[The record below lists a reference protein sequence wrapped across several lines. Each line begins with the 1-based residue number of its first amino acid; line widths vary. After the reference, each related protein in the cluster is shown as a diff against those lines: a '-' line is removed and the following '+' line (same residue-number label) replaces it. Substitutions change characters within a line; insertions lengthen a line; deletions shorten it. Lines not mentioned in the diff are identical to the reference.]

1 MRLQP
6 GKQLVI
12 PADAAGAVGGCHVAC
27 SGGRYLAGWMWPG
40 MRLDPGPRAQGK
52 GAVDGQMES
61 SPSGGDI
68 HGLIHPPREGRGP
81 GERGRVQCSAVQCSA
96 VGLGLGLG
104 VGVGGGGVSGGRPW
118 PLAVLPASSVP
129 SPRTF
134 TASAVALAR
143 QANTPALRPHSYTH
157 TPSTGRHSKREGI
170 HGASPVI
177 RHKAHIMNAGV
188 SGFKNA
194 IVTKGIVVT
203 CGFVSLV
210 LAARRDGNQCSLSYQ
225 KVVQRL
231 ELWRLVMAPLV
242 FPSLP
247 ELLFG
252 LYLLYFFRVF
262 ERQVGSTKYMFFV
275 IFTTAITTFLEI
287 VFLFILKGTESD
299 LSSISN
305 IRLHSGPFGLIFSC
319 FVLFFFDI
327 PASTRV
333 KLLGAEVSEKS
344 FVYFVGLQLLLW
356 SWMQSFIPGLCG
368 VISGLLY
375 RYDVAGIQ
383 EIGFLPGA
391 FRQMTWRMAPFFS
404 GISPEMASRM
414 NFSRTTETESRDDD
428 HHEVNLQNRYSRHGW
443 NAERCQCRC
452 IDCTSHRRKGVEAS
466 GSGSQ
471 SKRRNH
477 SAYPM
482 PE

>member
-1 MRLQP
+1 
-6 GKQLVI
+6 
-12 PADAAGAVGGCHVAC
+12 
-27 SGGRYLAGWMWPG
+27 
-40 MRLDPGPRAQGK
+40 
-52 GAVDGQMES
+52 
-61 SPSGGDI
+61 
-68 HGLIHPPREGRGP
+68 
-81 GERGRVQCSAVQCSA
+81 
-96 VGLGLGLG
+96 
-104 VGVGGGGVSGGRPW
+104 
-118 PLAVLPASSVP
+118 
-129 SPRTF
+129 
-134 TASAVALAR
+134 
-143 QANTPALRPHSYTH
+143 
-157 TPSTGRHSKREGI
+157 
-170 HGASPVI
+170 
-177 RHKAHIMNAGV
+177 MNAGV

-287 VFLFILKGTESD
+287 VFLFILKGTESGTFLDGPFGHCSCYGDGPRVFGTGGIWRLYPTSLICWFSGD